1 MDSLLTSDSSIP
13 SNIRFFLNYLFS
25 DQLHEHSVSFNS
37 TNLPSFSIPVAQQ
50 TNSVDCGVYML
61 NNVRKVLN
69 MPEDFDISCNY
80 NNEAKVRSEFAKLE
94 LGGKDVKSL
103 RKRIAGAIDALSRTI
118 GRDEFEDEDDDDS
131 IEVVEVEATEEK
143 RRKTPRKSS
152 DSTMRGVVKKDLP
165 SSAYTCSSDSE
176 YNKSFGAL
184 MKPTGKKDVLLGL
197 KTDTVVRKSMMAV
210 EKPKRIPGID
220 KTTGSYR
227 PINTLSHVCSNKGE
241 NNYTFTAAL
250 G

>member
-1 MDSLLTSDSSIP
+1 MDSLHTSDSSIP

-25 DQLHEHSVSFNS
+25 DQLHEPSVSFNS

-69 MPEDFDISCNY
+69 MPEDFAISCDY
-80 NNEAKVRSEFAKLE
+80 NNGAKVRSEFAKLE

-131 IEVVEVEATEEK
+131 IEVVEVDAAEEK
-143 RRKTPRKSS
+143 RHKTPRKSS
-152 DSTMRGVVKKDLP
+152 DSTMHGVVKKDLP
-165 SSAYTCSSDSE
+165 SSAYTCSSDPE
-176 YNKSFGAL
+176 YNRSFGAL
-184 MKPTGKKDVLLGL
+184 MKPTGKRDALLGL
-197 KTDTVVRKSMMAV
+197 KTNVAARKSMMMV
-210 EKPKRIPGID
+210 EKLKRIPGVD
-220 KTTGSYR
+220 KTVGNYC
-227 PINTLSHVCSNKGE
+227 PINTLSRVCSNKEE
-241 NNYTFTAAL
+241 NSYTFTAAL